1 MWRRPLLRK
10 RLPSPPQLSPSSFV
24 RKGLKTANLTSSSSL
39 RSETIF
45 DRSCGREGGK
55 REKGSSAISQ
65 KNAEKRNEVLFF
77 LGLWERRARSVGLS
91 AGATFSPS
99 LRRQTNG

>member
-55 REKGSSAISQ
+55 REKKEALPFPKKMPRKGTRFS
-65 KNAEKRNEVLFF
+65 FF
-77 LGLWERRARSVGLS
+77 WV
-91 AGATFSPS
+91 
-99 LRRQTNG
+99 